1 MGKKLPN
8 KAIIELTPTQ
18 EPAKTDA
25 FEAYWKDNYAK
36 LPKSNAADVF
46 MALLKETVMLRF
58 ALKEEKNG

>member
-8 KAIIELTPTQ
+8 KAIIEPTPTQ
-18 EPAKTDA
+18 EPAKTDS
-25 FEAYWKDNYAK
+25 FEAYWATNYAR
-36 LPKSNAADVF
+36 LPKSNVADVF